1 MSNGGS
7 KEDRRSLMRSLGLF
21 FGHVADGI
29 RAKPGADSVS
39 GPEAE
44 TGVTTERDARRIEVD
59 RRVEEEQRDG
69 MTIRRTTIE
78 EVELPASRPPPDS

>member
-1 MSNGGS
+1 VKDGGS
-7 KEDRRSLMRSLGLF
+7 KEDRPSLMRSLGLF

-29 RAKPGADSVS
+29 RAKPGADSET
-39 GPEAE
+39 EASA
-44 TGVTTERDARRIEVD
+44 TTERDARRIEVD

-69 MTIRRTTIE
+69 MIIRRTTIE